1 MFAVVD
7 FQNLKV
13 VHFKKFFWWRTC
25 QGKKNGHTNY
35 MLNYR
40 MKDLSFQ
47 SIHFLVIWLL
57 IIENVYGLIWAS
69 YSSHKM
75 CMKEENNREE
85 TIKVSDDLN
94 KIFVG
99 LKVLKKSYL
108 KIGKEIKDHMHHFC
122 PYSCPVLQC
131 ITKAYF
137 ACSIALIW

>member
-1 MFAVVD
+1 
-7 FQNLKV
+7 
-13 VHFKKFFWWRTC
+13 
-25 QGKKNGHTNY
+25 
-35 MLNYR
+35 

-108 KIGKEIKDHMHHFC
+108 KIGKEIKDH
-122 PYSCPVLQC
+122 YSCPVLQC